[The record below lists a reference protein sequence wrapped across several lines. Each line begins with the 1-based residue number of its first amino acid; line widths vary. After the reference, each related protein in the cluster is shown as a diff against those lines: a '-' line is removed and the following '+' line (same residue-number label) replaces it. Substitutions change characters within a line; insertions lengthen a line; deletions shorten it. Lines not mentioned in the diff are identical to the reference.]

1 MVVACERDA
10 FLLSR
15 GQMVD
20 ASRPLVLFHRFP
32 LSPVLHGGEERK
44 RERERIEEEAHTGK
58 RWHL

>member
-1 MVVACERDA
+1 MVMACERDA

-20 ASRPLVLFHRFP
+20 ASRPLVLFHRSP
-32 LSPVLHGGEERK
+32 LSPVSHGDTEER
-44 RERERIEEEAHTGK
+44 RGGDIGK